1 MRAGTAAANPR
12 GRRETACS
20 PHHMNDAVG
29 RPWAVVLSSDVVGLG
44 AVRSLHAGG
53 VPTLVVMLDPLEPAR
68 ASRYGQKIL
77 VPKSRDVE
85 GALLDAL
92 AEVNR
97 APRPVLIPT
106 SDHLVHF
113 VAKHRAHLEVHY
125 RCCIPPD
132 AAINVALDKAK
143 DTQLLQGT
151 TIPLPRTVQMLPAS
165 PAELVRQFGLPIIVK
180 PRTHAD
186 KEGVGWRNVIIR
198 SLADADAFYRTSG
211 AVLGRVIAQELIPG
225 PDEALWECICLFI
238 ADSEIARAFT
248 FRKLATM
255 PAHYGAT
262 SRGRSERND
271 ALVDL
276 AARVGKQFNYTG
288 IADIDVKYDAR
299 DGRYKYLELNPRL
312 GVCHHFGTR
321 CGKNVILDAYRLACG
336 EDLPEDVP
344 QDEGR
349 TFLAVLEEIGGR
361 LQDGDSF
368 VAVLRGLL
376 VALLPRPV
384 GAYFAPDDVWPGPFA
399 VLRICYRLLARAW
412 RGELGAVFTKQFT
425 RADERRRAEDSNLYG
440 VAPSGF
446 QDRRLTS

>member
-1 MRAGTAAANPR
+1 M
-12 GRRETACS
+12 
-20 PHHMNDAVG
+20 HDAVG

-77 VPKSRDVE
+77 VPKSGDVE

-97 APRPVLIPT
+97 EPRPVLIPT

-151 TIPLPRTVQMLPAS
+151 TIPLPRTVQILPAS
-165 PAELVRQFGLPIIVK
+165 PAELVRQLGLPIIVK

-198 SLADADAFYRTSG
+198 SVTDADAFYRTSG

-225 PDEALWECICLFI
+225 PDEALWECICLFN

-262 SRGRSERND
+262 SRGRSERNE

-276 AARVGKQFNYTG
+276 AARVGKQLNYTG

-344 QDEGR
+344 QVEGR

-361 LQDGDSF
+361 LQDGDSL

-376 VALLPRPV
+376 VALLHRPV

-399 VLRICYRLLARAW
+399 VFRICCRLVARAW
-412 RGELGAVFTKQFT
+412 RGQLGAVFTKQFT
-425 RADERRRAEDSNLYG
+425 RALEDG
-440 VAPSGF
+440 G
-446 QDRRLTS
+446 QRIRTSTGLPPAVFKTAALPVRSSPPDAVS

>member
-1 MRAGTAAANPR
+1 MRAAMGGSVP
-12 GRRETACS
+12 GGACS
-20 PHHMNDAVG
+20 LCDMPEAAR
-29 RPWAVVLSSDVVGLG
+29 RPWAVVLSSDLVGLG

-53 VPTLVVMLDPLEPAR
+53 VPTIVVMLDPLEPAR
-68 ASRYGQKIL
+68 ASRYGHKIL
-77 VPKSRDVE
+77 VPKSHDVE

-97 APRPVLIPT
+97 KPRPVLIPT

-132 AAINVALDKAK
+132 AAINIAMDKAR

-151 TIPLPRTVQMLPAS
+151 QIPLPKTVQMLPAS
-165 PAELVRQFGLPIIVK
+165 PAELIRQLGLPIIVK
-180 PRTHAD
+180 PRTHLD
-186 KEGVGWRNVIIR
+186 KEGLGWRNVIIR
-198 SLADADAFYRTSG
+198 SVADAEAFYRTSD

-225 PDEALWECICLFI
+225 PDEALWECICLFN
-238 ADSEIARAFT
+238 ADGAIARAFT
-248 FRKLATM
+248 FRKLSTM

-276 AARVGKQFNYTG
+276 AIAIGKRFNYVG

-299 DGRYKYLELNPRL
+299 DGQYKYFELNPRL
-312 GVCHHFGTR
+312 GVCHYFGTR
-321 CGKNVILDAYRLACG
+321 CGTNVTLDAYRLACG
-336 EDLPEDVP
+336 DDLPEGAP
-344 QDEGR
+344 QVEGR

-361 LQDGDSF
+361 LQDGDSWL
-368 VAVLRGLL
+368 AVLRGLL
-376 VALLPRPV
+376 VALLHRPV

-399 VLRICYRLLARAW
+399 VVRICYRLLARTW
-412 RGELGAVFTKQFT
+412 RGQLGTVFTKQFNQS
-425 RADERRRAEDSNLYG
+425 A
-440 VAPSGF
+440 
-446 QDRRLTS
+446 